1 VQAPEAWIG
10 ELAGESE
17 LRSLVSSMCDGIFV
31 IAIACAEFVLGEN
44 VQRAQYTD
52 SSFARHLAS
61 RHGCGPVHHFSG
73 SIDWVQHR
81 NEQWFGDLQTSTNN
95 VEPGQLMN
103 LLLMP
108 FKAAVVSARA

>member
-1 VQAPEAWIG
+1 MPVQTPEAWIG

-31 IAIACAEFVLGEN
+31 IAIVCAEFVLGEN

-61 RHGCGPVHHFSG
+61 RHGCGPVHHFSS
-73 SIDWVQHR
+73 SIVWVQHR

-103 LLLMP
+103 LLLQ
-108 FKAAVVSARA
+108 